1 MESLD
6 GDGDFGVDVDC
17 SGVEGGPS
25 GVLKFLD
32 PGNGPSVPVVS
43 GCIDFESGV
52 NLDDL
57 DLLSNLESPFNSN
70 VCDLC
75 S

>member
-1 MESLD
+1 VESLD
-6 GDGDFGVDVDC
+6 GDGDFGVDVDF

-32 PGNGPSVPVVS
+32 LGNGPSVPVVS

-52 NLDDL
+52 NLDDF
-57 DLLSNLESPFNSN
+57 DFLLNLESPFNSN
-70 VCDLC
+70 GGNLC